1 MLHRILK
8 IFSSLVIIFFA
19 ANILAGCAPNFKA
32 ISHEDAQEILAK
44 EKDYILLDVRTIAE
58 YKKKH
63 LPHAI
68 LLPIEEIKKGNV
80 AEVLPD
86 KNQKILVYCWTGRR
100 AEDAAA
106 ILFNMGYKNVVNLGG
121 IVDWTGELEGDE
133 NF

>member
-1 MLHRILK
+1 M
-8 IFSSLVIIFFA
+8 
-19 ANILAGCAPNFKA
+19 
-32 ISHEDAQEILAK
+32 
-44 EKDYILLDVRTIAE
+44 
-58 YKKKH
+58 KKKH
-63 LPHAI
+63 IPHSI
-68 LLPIEEIKKGNV
+68 LLPIEEIKNGNV